1 MPERQRVPETQ
12 ANRDRIAS
20 FSRPPMPLDVSRS
33 DLSLAVIG
41 TGVMGRGI
49 AQVAAQAGI
58 RVLLHDSRAGAA
70 REARDAVSAQLGRL
84 QEKGRIGPGERQ
96 RAEANLVIADALSAL
111 AACPIV
117 IEAIVENLDAKRE
130 LFRSLEAIVAAECL
144 LASNTSSFSITA
156 IAAACKRPERV
167 AGFHFFNPVPLMKV
181 VEVIDGLLTAPW
193 AGEALAAL
201 AQRFGHRP
209 VRARDTPGFIVN
221 HAGRGYGT
229 EALRILG
236 EGIAEFQDIDRI
248 LRDAAGFRLG
258 PFELFDLTGLD
269 VSHPVME
276 SIYRQ
281 YYDEPRYRPSP
292 ITGQRVNA
300 GLFGRKSGRGFYAH
314 SGGKQEDIPE
324 PPAPGARLASVWVSH
339 QDLGAKLT
347 ELLRP
352 LGAHIDRGLRPAA
365 QSLCLVAPLGYDAT
379 TAALEEELDPTR
391 TLAVDCLFA
400 TDRRRTLM
408 TTPVTTSAMLA
419 AAHGLLA
426 SDGVPVTV
434 IHDSPGFVAQRV
446 IAQIVNIAC
455 DIAQQRI
462 ARPED
467 IDAAVTLGLGYPQG
481 PLAWGDAIGPA
492 RILAILEALLDFYAD
507 PRYRAS
513 PWLKRRARL
522 GVSLLTPEA

>member
-1 MPERQRVPETQ
+1 
-12 ANRDRIAS
+12 
-20 FSRPPMPLDVSRS
+20 MPLDVSRS

-41 TGVMGRGI
+41 TGAMGRGI

-58 RVLLHDSRAGAA
+58 RALLFDTRPGAA
-70 REARDAVSAQLGRL
+70 REAKDSIAAQWQRM
-84 QEKGRIGPGERQ
+84 QEKGRMGADEQ
-96 RAEANLVIADALSAL
+96 ARALANLVVVDSL
-111 AACPIV
+111 AALGACPVV
-117 IEAIVENLDAKRE
+117 IEAVVEDLAAKRE
-130 LFRSLEAIVAAECL
+130 LFAALEATVAADCVI
-144 LASNTSSFSITA
+144 ASNTSSLSITA

-181 VEVIDGLLTAPW
+181 VEVVDGLLTAPW
-193 AGEALAAL
+193 VGDALAGLAL
-201 AQRFGHRP
+201 RFGHKP
-209 VRARDTPGFIVN
+209 VRAKDTPGFIVN

-236 EGIAEFQDIDRI
+236 EGVAEFQDIDRI

-258 PFELFDLTGLD
+258 PFELLDLTGLD

-276 SIYRQ
+276 SIFRQ

-314 SGGKQEDIPE
+314 SGGRQEDIPE
-324 PPAPGARLASVWVSH
+324 APAPNARPESVWVSPLE
-339 QDLGAKLT
+339 LGGKLT

-352 LGAHIDRGLRPAA
+352 LGAHIDRGARPAPA
-365 QSLCLVAPLGYDAT
+365 SLCLVAPLGHDAT
-379 TAALEEELDPTR
+379 TAAIDEELDPAR
-391 TLAVDCLFA
+391 TVAVDCLFP

-408 TTPVTTSAMLA
+408 TTPLTTPAMRA

-426 SDGVPVTV
+426 GDGVPVTV

-446 IAQIVNIAC
+446 IAQVVNIAS

-462 ARPED
+462 ASPAD
-467 IDAAVTLGLGYPQG
+467 IDAAVTLGLGYPRG
-481 PLAWGDAIGPA
+481 PLAWGDAIGPD
-492 RILAILEALLDFYAD
+492 RILKVLERLLEFYGD

-513 PWLKRRARL
+513 PWLRRRARL

>member
-1 MPERQRVPETQ
+1 
-12 ANRDRIAS
+12 
-20 FSRPPMPLDVSRS
+20 
-33 DLSLAVIG
+33 LSLAVIG

-49 AQVAAQAGI
+49 AQVAAQANV
-58 RVLLHDSRAGAA
+58 RVLLHDSRPGAA
-70 REARDAVSAQLGRL
+70 REAKDAVCAQLAKL
-84 QEKGRIGPGERQ
+84 AEKGRIDRDAAA
-96 RAEANLVIADALSAL
+96 RAGANLLVADSLSEL
-111 AACPIV
+111 AACPVV
-117 IEAIVENLDAKRE
+117 IEAVAEDLKTKRE
-130 LFRSLEAIVAAECL
+130 LFAALEASVAADCL
-144 LASNTSSFSITA
+144 IASNTSSLSITA

-181 VEVIDGLLTAPW
+181 VEVVDGLLTSPW
-193 AGEALAAL
+193 VGEALAAL
-201 AQRFGHRP
+201 ARRFGHRP
-209 VRARDTPGFIVN
+209 VRAKDTPGFIVN

-236 EGIAEFQDIDRI
+236 EGIAEFHEIDRI
-248 LRDAAGFRLG
+248 LRDVAGFRLG

-292 ITGQRVNA
+292 LTGQRVNA
-300 GLFGRKSGRGFYAH
+300 GLFGRKSGRGFYGHA
-314 SGGKQEDIPE
+314 GGKQEEISE

-339 QDLGAKLT
+339 EDLGAKLT

-352 LGAHIDRGLRPAA
+352 LGAHIDRGARPAA

-379 TAALEEELDPTR
+379 TAAIEEELDPAR

-400 TDRRRTLM
+400 WGKRRTLM
-408 TTPVTTSAMLA
+408 TTPVTASAMRA

-434 IHDSPGFVAQRV
+434 INDSPGFVSQRV
-446 IAQIVNIAC
+446 IAQVVNIAC

-462 ARPED
+462 ATPAD

-481 PLAWGDAIGPA
+481 PLAWGDAIGPEKIL
-492 RILAILEALLDFYAD
+492 RILERLQEFYGD